1 MCEAWIFPLSV
12 MYVLDSRL
20 GHPENKFSANVAT
33 QLPLDTPSQ
42 VLIKRALMRVFL
54 TFMPQSNEKEKS
66 CMIVDENCDYRYY
79 HRIRRYSRSVTLVV
93 SLIVLRPRK
102 F

>member
-42 VLIKRALMRVFL
+42 VLKRALM
-54 TFMPQSNEKEKS
+54 
-66 CMIVDENCDYRYY
+66 
-79 HRIRRYSRSVTLVV
+79 SV
-93 SLIVLRPRK
+93 RK
-102 F
+102 REFA